1 MRDCSGENYQNK
13 KLTHRELQVK
23 GIFKSSI
30 MSGDDEYSE
39 TTKLPRMAIKKPKK
53 KSCAQS

>member
-1 MRDCSGENYQNK
+1 
-13 KLTHRELQVK
+13 
-23 GIFKSSI
+23 

-53 KSCAQS
+53 KVVHKVEREVI

>member
-1 MRDCSGENYQNK
+1 MRDCNGENYQDK
-13 KLTHRELQVK
+13 KLTHGELHVK

-39 TTKLPRMAIKKPKK
+39 TRKLE
-53 KSCAQS
+53 